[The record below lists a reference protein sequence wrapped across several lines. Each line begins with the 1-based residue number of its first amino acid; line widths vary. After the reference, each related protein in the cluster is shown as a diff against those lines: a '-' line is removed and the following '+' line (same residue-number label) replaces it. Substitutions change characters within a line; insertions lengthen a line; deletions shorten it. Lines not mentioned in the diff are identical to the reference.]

1 MAHGSGNEHILK
13 RPPRPHAMNTLS
25 ATDTIT
31 TDLAPNHSEIE
42 QCARDLWTNSGQPAG
57 IDDEIWLEAEQR
69 LIAAKRAPLPMTGVP
84 HTLARYGARRS

>member
-1 MAHGSGNEHILK
+1 MI
-13 RPPRPHAMNTLS
+13 TLS

-69 LIAAKRAPLPMTGVP
+69 LIANGEP
-84 HTLARYGARRS
+84 